1 MNNNLNNKSNHKL
14 NTNLNNLN
22 LNLKHDK
29 SSLSMSKS
37 EECIIENVS
46 RNLSH
51 DFNNVNLNNSKEFLE
66 NKSMLE
72 TDNITNRLKSIN
84 NNINN
89 NNNHSNANRYS
100 NNFNNSNSLTN
111 TNSNNINIE
120 QSHIN
125 TVQTL
130 HMNDTKGSLASLN
143 STLIKSSNFNLTRSL
158 SKPKRTPKAFN
169 HTLQRINK
177 INDNL
182 TKCNLELT
190 KINSNINDL
199 YFTLNNQD
207 YKGNTGGT
215 NKDNG
220 ENILTQEKISKLET
234 KKKKIMK
241 E

>member
-1 MNNNLNNKSNHKL
+1 
-14 NTNLNNLN
+14 
-22 LNLKHDK
+22 
-29 SSLSMSKS
+29 MSKS

-84 NNINN
+84 KNIN

-111 TNSNNINIE
+111 TNPSNINIE
-120 QSHIN
+120 QSHVNSN

-143 STLIKSSNFNLTRSL
+143 
-158 SKPKRTPKAFN
+158 
-169 HTLQRINK
+169 
-177 INDNL
+177 
-182 TKCNLELT
+182 
-190 KINSNINDL
+190 
-199 YFTLNNQD
+199 
-207 YKGNTGGT
+207 
-215 NKDNG
+215 
-220 ENILTQEKISKLET
+220 
-234 KKKKIMK
+234 
-241 E
+241 